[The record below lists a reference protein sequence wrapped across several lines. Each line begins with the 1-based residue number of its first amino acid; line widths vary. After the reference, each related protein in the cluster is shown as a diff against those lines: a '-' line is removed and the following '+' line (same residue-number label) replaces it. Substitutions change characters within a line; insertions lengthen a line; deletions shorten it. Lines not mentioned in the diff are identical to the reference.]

1 MRLMEQAGFSEV
13 RRIDG
18 KLFEPV
24 LVGCKRPEPVQGGA
38 SNERPHL

>member
-1 MRLMEQAGFSEV
+1 MEQSGFSEV

-24 LVGCKRPEPVQGGA
+24 LVGCKRRAPAQDEA
-38 SNERPHL
+38 TN

>member
-1 MRLMEQAGFSEV
+1 MEQAGFSEV

-24 LVGCKRPEPVQGGA
+24 LVGCKRHEPAQDGTT
-38 SNERPHL
+38 NERLHL